1 MSLGRI
7 PTLCATQGWSLL
19 ENTTSGPP
27 SSSQLCSE
35 VRGAGMGL
43 GTSRY
48 TYPVQYAD
56 EETDS
61 QEGN

>member
-7 PTLCATQGWSLL
+7 PTLCAAQGWSLL
-19 ENTTSGPP
+19 ENLHLWTSKQF
-27 SSSQLCSE
+27 SD

-56 EETDS
+56 EETDA